1 MGGGKPKYEDWL
13 KISKDKTIQ
22 SADTTYAEATRQS
35 DVARQRAIVDADT
48 SYQKNV
54 SDYGANAER
63 LASMG
68 LTNSGYADYQK
79 SQSYAQMRGE
89 VQYANAQKVASDK
102 QAAYNR
108 DQTKL
113 GAEITYA
120 QGMANKALSDEQTK
134 NTTYLELL
142 SGAGNGTY
150 SEEQIRALGTQV
162 GLSEEEIENV
172 VGVYNEYSTK
182 LIENQWADI
191 KTGVDDGTYDADYVR
206 EWAIKNGYVDE
217 NGNLNAEAQAIYDKA
232 VSNKTESDLLYWAGI
247 EESARKGETSA
258 EVIYD
263 MAKAYGYINEDGTW
277 NNDAAKEAY
286 DAAVER
292 KQKDTAYGWADA
304 AHKARNGELTS
315 DDILAMAK
323 TEGVYKD
330 GEWLNTPEALAA
342 KDAYDTAKKKEKT
355 DKAEKIYNEAIS
367 DLAVNGVFADIH
379 SILNDKNNGLI
390 AQEEYDKLERDWNA
404 IAETEL
410 EAILTDLN
418 AGAVYDQRELKQLLE
433 HISNAPMSSNVSSL
447 YLEVNEYYQKKYGSA
462 SGTSATSKTMGG
474 EPSYMSYIPKTN
486 DSVKAINI
494 DSNELANEGD
504 WFTIKVG
511 ESKKW
516 VKSGGLV
523 EGNNI
528 TEAAKG
534 LSDNTVFLY
543 NNEIYIK
550 YGNEVYSVK
559 ARSWFGGAYDDV
571 YKALSE
577 GTSADGKRT
586 GETSYLYGKGLSI
599 TLNNG
604 TSGSSDASSNEP
616 RISRETSR
624 GQR

>member
-1 MGGGKPKYEDWL
+1 MDSGKPKYEDWL

-150 SEEQIRALGTQV
+150 SEEQIRALGTQA

-172 VGVYNEYSTK
+172 VGVCNEYSTK

-191 KTGVDDGTYDADYVR
+191 KTGVDNGTYDADYVS

-217 NGNLNAEAQAIYDKA
+217 NGDLNAEAQAIYEKA
-232 VSNKTESDLLYWAGI
+232 VSKKTESDLLYWADI
-247 EESARKGETSA
+247 EENARQGKVSSEY
-258 EVIYD
+258 VYD
-263 MAKAYGYINEDGTW
+263 YAKAYGYVDDNGVWSNTNAQAAYE
-277 NNDAAKEAY
+277 AAKGYETKTKTY
-286 DAAVER
+286 D
-292 KQKDTAYGWADA
+292 WADA
-304 AHKARNGELTS
+304 AYKARNGQLTS
-315 DDILAMAK
+315 DDILAKAK
-323 TEGVYKD
+323 AEGVYKD

-342 KDAYDTAKKKEKT
+342 KDAYDTAEKKEKT
-355 DKAEKIYNEAIS
+355 DKAEKIYDEAIS
-367 DLAVNGVFADIH
+367 DLEVNGVFADIH

-390 AQEEYDKLERDWNA
+390 GEDEYNRLERLWNA
-404 IAETEL
+404 DAEAEL
-410 EAILTDLN
+410 EAILADLN
-418 AGAVYDQRELKQLLE
+418 AGEVYDQRELKSLLE
-433 HISNAPMSSNVSSL
+433 HISTAPMSSNVSSL
-447 YLEVNEYYQKKYGSA
+447 YFEVNEYYQKKYGSA
-462 SGTSATSKTMGG
+462 SGAEAASETDD
-474 EPSYMSYIPKTN
+474 EPSYMSFIPKTS
-486 DSVKAINI
+486 DIVEAINI
-494 DSNELANEGD
+494 NSTELENEGD
-504 WFTIKVG
+504 WFTIKVDG
-511 ESKKW
+511 KSKW

-550 YGNEVYSVK
+550 YGNAVYSVK

-616 RISRETSR
+616 RISRESSR
-624 GQR
+624 GRR